1 MVRLTTKNY
10 NKIFGT
16 TRNAVPDFL
25 KPKKKKKKKKK
36 KYYLG
41 LPIEESPTLKDIRQE
56 NKEQKRNQDEYWI
69 N

>member
-25 KPKKKKKKKKK
+25 KPKKKKKKRVK
-36 KYYLG
+36 
-41 LPIEESPTLKDIRQE
+41 LPRLDYNIEEGYHNPEESS
-56 NKEQKRNQDEYWI
+56 YF
-69 N
+69 